1 MMPHPSCSDRP
12 EHRRGSRS
20 SSPESDNS
28 SSTPRSRSETPVQ
41 KVDRSYLE
49 LLHEV
54 RVALTGVQLV
64 LAFLLVCAYSPMFRQ
79 LSPGWRVLYVV
90 GLVSGLSAAACLI
103 APACWHR
110 LIYGRRLKPQL
121 FALANRLTL
130 CGMGCLLGAVAC
142 VLALVVGPLTGGP
155 AGAAVSAFVL
165 AIFGMIWYILPL
177 VLRRRPTD
185 R

>member
-1 MMPHPSCSDRP
+1 MMPQPSISDVP
-12 EHRRGSRS
+12 EHSADCRRSA
-20 SSPESDNS
+20 PESDRK
-28 SSTPRSRSETPVQ
+28 SSTPRSRSETHIQ

-49 LLHEV
+49 LLQEV

-64 LAFLLVCAYSPMFRQ
+64 LAFLLVCAYSPMFRL

-90 GLVSGLSAAACLI
+90 GLISGLSAAACLI
-103 APACWHR
+103 APACCHR
-110 LIYGRRLKPQL
+110 LIYGRRLKPEL
-121 FALANRLTL
+121 FALANRLTV

-155 AGAAVSAFVL
+155 VGAAVSAFVL
-165 AIFGMIWYILPL
+165 ALFFMIWYILPL

-185 R
+185 V